1 MWPDEELFC
10 EGRLLTG
17 RFQANQICP
26 VSRRTEVCDG
36 GLVKDADERGP
47 RSGPKR
53 LQPAGRLEF
62 AWLVVVRADAAHRR
76 ESAVEQPDD
85 FARRDQGR
93 RARQTIAADGAHLT
107 GHNPRL
113 LERLENL
120 FEIFDR
126 HVPPLGD
133 LASGYRLAPAGPG
146 EMNQRP

>member
-1 MWPDEELFC
+1 M
-10 EGRLLTG
+10 G

-62 AWLVVVRADAAHRR
+62 TWLVVVRADAAHRR
-76 ESAVEQPDD
+76 ESAGKH
-85 FARRDQGR
+85 FGRSRRSR
-93 RARQTIAADGAHLT
+93 
-107 GHNPRL
+107 PRL

-126 HVPPLGD
+126 HVPPLGYF
-133 LASGYRLAPAGPG
+133 ARRYRLAPAGAG